1 MSVTATEPWRVAAS
15 LAALHACKDHA
26 ALDGAATAAFAELAP
41 GLPLLLGLPADGAP
55 HLLARLTLGSGF
67 GCEPG
72 ARIDERAI
80 AAQGTLRLP
89 LRYQEHTLGDLFA
102 PEHCTTDQL
111 AALEAVLAHY
121 AGALAN
127 LTLAAE
133 ARQATDGYC
142 ASLQTLEEGIVLFQ
156 EEDPAAVT
164 ARLLN
169 LATTMVQASA
179 GALYVLQDIGDP
191 GSGLRLEQA
200 LGMPDS
206 MLEGFAAAVD
216 WPWPDYLLGQPAQF
230 LERSGDA
237 HLAELPSHALPPA
250 LHNVVVLP
258 LRYHGIEA
266 GLCLLF
272 NANAESSTAREQL
285 LRVQHLGQLG
295 AALLHRLRLEAQNA
309 RNRSIARELEIAE
322 VIQRRLLPTK
332 PPQSREFE
340 FAWTSVAAQN
350 IGGDY
355 LDLVVSEL
363 GDIYAV
369 VADASGHGINSALL
383 MSLFRSSY
391 RSEAPHHE
399 QANLLAKLNGDV
411 VHEVGHTGMF
421 ITACSMRLE
430 RESRRVVVAN
440 AGHPPA
446 LLLRK
451 TALAPEW
458 LEASGPPLGF
468 DGSASYGEVEWT
480 LESGDLLVVFSDG
493 ITEATNQDL
502 DMFGE
507 ERLVATVLAHRNQA
521 PQGLLDALQAAL
533 ASFSGRERQEDD
545 VSLLVIRAV

>member
-1 MSVTATEPWRVAAS
+1 M
-15 LAALHACKDHA
+15 AALHACKDHA
-26 ALDGAATAAFAELAP
+26 ALDRAATAAFAEVAP
-41 GLPLLLGLPADGAP
+41 GVPLLLGLPADGTRHLHA
-55 HLLARLTLGSGF
+55 HLLLGGAF
-67 GCEPG
+67 GCQHG
-72 ARIDERAI
+72 AAIDERAL
-80 AAQGTLRLP
+80 AAQATIRLP
-89 LRYQEHTLGDLFA
+89 LRFQEHTLGDLFA
-102 PEHCTTDQL
+102 PADCPTEQL

-127 LTLAAE
+127 LTLFAE

-179 GALYVLQDIGDP
+179 GALYVLQEIGDP

-200 LGMPDS
+200 LGMPDR

-230 LERSGDA
+230 LERSGDS
-237 HLAELPSHALPPA
+237 HLAEIPDHALPA
-250 LHNVVVLP
+250 VLTNVMVLP

-309 RNRSIARELEIAE
+309 KNRSIARELEIAE

-332 PPQSREFE
+332 APQSREFD
-340 FAWTSVAAQN
+340 FAWASVAAQN

-355 LDLVVSEL
+355 LDLMVSEL

-383 MSLFRSSY
+383 MSLLRSSY
-391 RSEAPHHE
+391 RSEAPWCDQHE
-399 QANLLAKLNGDV
+399 LLGLLNRDV
-411 VHEVGHTGMF
+411 CHEVGHTGMF
-421 ITACSMRLE
+421 ITACSLRLE
-430 RESRRVVVAN
+430 HESRRVVVAN
-440 AGHPPA
+440 AGHPA
-446 LLLRK
+446 AILLRAGAA
-451 TALAPEW
+451 TAAR

-468 DGSASYGEVEWT
+468 HASAAYSEVEYT
-480 LESGDLLVVFSDG
+480 LATGDLLVLFSDG

-507 ERLVATVLAHRNQA
+507 DRLVATLLAHRGEA
-521 PQGLLDALQAAL
+521 PQEILRALQAAL
-533 ASFSGRERQEDD
+533 ATFSGRDRQEDD